1 MYICCA
7 KIFSKVISFPV
18 ILLFFQFL
26 ENKHGDSG
34 EFDAPSSNEND
45 SDDDDVNRH
54 SPGDDEAQDSP
65 GPGMTPATFD
75 PDVSKAHVIIL
86 CSKILFRDFDPQ
98 LPPNGGCEVEKNI
111 TK

>member
-1 MYICCA
+1 M
-7 KIFSKVISFPV
+7 
-18 ILLFFQFL
+18 

-75 PDVSKAHVIIL
+75 PDVSKPHIIKPCKL
-86 CSKILFRDFDPQ
+86 CTIAGPCTKVTHKLFIHFWTLKMSAKCLENRIF
-98 LPPNGGCEVEKNI
+98 NGFTV
-111 TK
+111 